1 LVLTRKIAYIN
12 LSSGKITEKV
22 ISKELRHRYLGGRG
36 INMYHLYHYL
46 SPKIDPLG
54 SDNIFLVGTGLLTGI
69 PALGAGRCDI
79 AAKSPLTGAVGD
91 SNIGGFFAPELRFAG
106 FDHLVITGK
115 ADKPVYLWV
124 NNGDIQVLDAN
135 HLWGQDTFETQNL
148 IRSDHDDEEIKS
160 LVIGEAGENLV
171 RYACVR
177 TGMKNSA
184 GRTGMGCVMG
194 SKNLKA
200 IAARGTKDVEFTYP
214 EELLDYCAEMNNMI
228 TSSRWARA
236 QSKWGTLII
245 YSNTNT
251 TGLIRTRN
259 FQYNLLED
267 GENLE
272 PEIMDNYTIGMS
284 GCYGCSVHCRHRY
297 VLKEG
302 KHAHFGEGPEYT
314 SLGAFGTM
322 VGCKRME
329 TVLIGNHLV
338 NKYGIDTLE
347 VGGIIAWAMELFE
360 KGIITTELT
369 DGLKLD
375 WGNEEVLFE
384 LIRKI
389 AYREGF
395 GNVLADGF
403 GPAITKIGKESEYYA
418 MQIKGMS
425 NLHSDERPTPSLALN
440 IATATRGADHLRSR
454 PAIDLYGLP
463 EDLLEEIY
471 GGPVSSDYTSYD
483 GKSRMVWW
491 QELLYAITDSIGT
504 CKFQTVFCAVHAPKF
519 EEFSKLIY
527 LTSGMELLKSKL
539 MEIGE
544 RIITTE
550 RLFNNREGFSR
561 KDDWL
566 PERFFKEPT
575 PIGLPIIKDKKIDEV
590 KFKSLID
597 EYYNLHGWDNNGIPT
612 EKTIRKLGIDKT
624 HSSENKME

>member
-1 LVLTRKIAYIN
+1 MVWKRKFAYID
-12 LSSGKITEKV
+12 LTTKKV
-22 ISKELRHRYLGGRG
+22 KTKPISKSLRKQFLGGRG
-36 INMYHLYHYL
+36 INMYNLYNH
-46 SPKIDPLG
+46 INAGVDPLG
-54 SDNIFLVGTGLLTGI
+54 PENVLLIGTGLLTGI

-106 FDHLVITGK
+106 FDHLIITGK
-115 ADKPVYLWV
+115 AEKPSYICV
-124 NNGDIQVLDAN
+124 NDGDVTIHDAT
-135 HLWGQDTFETQNL
+135 HLWGKDTFEVQDQ
-148 IRSDHDDEEIKS
+148 IRSDNNDEQIKS

-171 RYACVR
+171 RYANVR
-177 TGMKNSA
+177 TGMKNAA

-200 IAARGTKDVEFTYP
+200 IAARGTLDVEFAYP
-214 EELLDYCAEMNNMI
+214 DKLLDYCSEMNSQI
-228 TSSRWARA
+228 TGSRWARA

-259 FQYNLLED
+259 FQLNLLED

-272 PEIMDNYTIGMS
+272 PEVMDEYTIGMS

-302 KHAHFGEGPEYT
+302 PYAPIFGEGPEYT

-322 VGCKRME
+322 VDCKKME
-329 TVLIGNHLV
+329 TILVANHLV

-347 VGGIIAWAMELFE
+347 IGGIIAWIMELYE
-360 KGIITTELT
+360 KGILSEKMI
-369 DGLKLD
+369 DGLNLE
-375 WGNEEVLFE
+375 WGNEEAVFE
-384 LIRKI
+384 LIGRISK
-389 AYREGF
+389 REGYL
-395 GNVLADGF
+395 GNLLADGF
-403 GPAITKIGKESEYYA
+403 LPAIAKIGKESEYYA

-463 EDLLEEIY
+463 EELLEEIY
-471 GGPVSSDYTSYD
+471 GAPVSSDYTSYE

-491 QELLYAITDSIGT
+491 QELLYAVTDSIGI

-519 EEFSKLIY
+519 EEFSKLIE
-527 LTSGMELLKSKL
+527 LTSGLKLSKPLL
-539 MEIGE
+539 MDIGE
-544 RIITTE
+544 RIVTVE
-550 RLFNNREGFSR
+550 RMFNNREGFSR
-561 KDDWL
+561 KDDKL

-575 PIGLPIIKDKKIDEV
+575 PLGLPIVKGKKIDKG
-590 KFKSLID
+590 KFNTMID
-597 EYYNLHGWDNNGIPT
+597 EYYLLHGWDNNGIPSKET
-612 EKTIRKLGIDKT
+612 LSRLGIESKQSQKT
-624 HSSENKME
+624 